1 MKEKNLMIDRELSWI
16 KFNERVLEE
25 ARSKDNPLMERMRF
39 ISIFQSNYEEFFRV
53 RVGSI
58 IDQYL
63 IESDETDEF
72 AGKAKKK
79 QLKNIFN
86 ATKALLPRLDTAFDE
101 ILYDGRRY
109 FTKVTEQTVT
119 NAEKVLLRQIF
130 EKEVAPFISPFIIE
144 KKHPFP
150 FFDNGVTVV
159 GVTLQKK
166 NGGSKFGLMPIRK
179 SLPRAVFLPSGNCRF
194 MLMED
199 LILMFTDLIFKKFV
213 ITEKIVFSVIRNADI
228 DVNEGLYD
236 FDIDFRSTMSRLI
249 ELRGSLAPV
258 ELKYRGENCEK
269 ILKHLRHNLCLSK
282 KQLFYQKTPINMG
295 FFSLLEKQLPKE
307 KHPKLY
313 YKPLSPQYPSNI
325 KKGSIINSIRKKD
338 LLLCYPFD
346 DVKALIDLLEEA
358 AADKRVTEI
367 KISLYR
373 LASNSKIVQALI
385 AAAKNGKKV
394 TCLVELR
401 ARFDEENNIDWSKI
415 LEESGCKIIYG
426 MPNYKVHCKL
436 LLISFKDGTN
446 DIVQVGTGNFN
457 ESTARLYTDLAL
469 FTANK
474 DISDDAKEVFRCLQE
489 NKFVEGCKELLV
501 APLCLKTKLISLI
514 DEEIEKAEKGIPAAI
529 TLKLNSLTDK
539 DLIEKLIEASTA
551 GVPIKMVIRGI
562 CCLVPGI
569 EGKTDNIEVRS
580 IVGRLLEH
588 SRIYIFGTG
597 KDRKYYISSADFMT
611 RNTSQRVEVATP
623 VYDYRAK
630 MRLNKIMKLALTDNQ
645 KSRLMDSNANYHHI
659 VPSPNAKPHNSQL
672 ELFEDAYKNNGKTLN
687 IQGKKSKAEKT
698 AKSSAKSKSLKAAVK
713 NAGNEK

>member
-1 MKEKNLMIDRELSWI
+1 MKDKNLLIDRELSWI

-25 ARSKDNPLMERMRF
+25 AKSKDNPLMERLRF

-58 IDQYL
+58 TDQML
-63 IESDETDEF
+63 VENDETDEN
-72 AGKAKKK
+72 AAKEKKK
-79 QLKNIFN
+79 KLKNIFN
-86 ATKALLPRLDTAFDE
+86 ATAELLPRLDDAFNQ
-101 ILYDGRRY
+101 ILTDGKKY
-109 FTKVTEQTVT
+109 FTKVTEKTAT
-119 NAEKVLLRQIF
+119 NAEKVVLRQIF

-150 FFDNGVTVV
+150 FFDNAVTVV

-179 SLPRAVFLPSGNCRF
+179 SLPKAVFLPSGNCRF

-199 LILMFTDLIFKKFV
+199 LVLMFTDLIFKKFL

-249 ELRGSLAPV
+249 ELRGNLAPV
-258 ELKYRGENCEK
+258 ELKYCGENCGK
-269 ILKHLRHNLCLSK
+269 ILKHLRNNLCLGK
-282 KQLFYQKTPINMG
+282 KQLFFQKTPINMG
-295 FFSLLEKQLPKE
+295 FFSLLEKRLPKA
-307 KHPKLY
+307 KYPKLY
-313 YKPLSPQYPSNI
+313 YKPLSPQYPPAV
-325 KKGSIINSIRKKD
+325 KKGAIIESIRKKD
-338 LLLCYPFD
+338 LLLSYPFD
-346 DVKALIDLLEEA
+346 DIQALIDLLEEA
-358 AADKRVTEI
+358 AADKRVEEI

-373 LASNSKIVQALI
+373 LASNSKIIQALI
-385 AAAKNGKKV
+385 SAAKSGKKV

-426 MPNYKVHCKL
+426 LPNYKVHCKL
-436 LLISFKDGTN
+436 LLIGLSDGKG

-457 ESTARLYTDLAL
+457 ESTAKLYTDLAL
-469 FTANK
+469 FTANSK
-474 DISDDAKEVFRCLQE
+474 IAEDAREVFRCLE
-489 NKFVEGCKELLV
+489 ADKFVENCTELLV
-501 APLCLKTKLISLI
+501 APLCLKNKIISLI
-514 DEEIEKAEKGIPAAI
+514 DDEIEKSRQGLPCAI

-539 DLIEKLIEASTA
+539 DLIEKLIEASQA

-562 CCLVPGI
+562 CCLVPGV

-588 SRIYIFGTG
+588 SRIYIFGAG
-597 KDRKYYISSADFMT
+597 RERKYFISSADFMT

-623 VYDYRAK
+623 VYDYNAK
-630 MRLNKIMKLALTDNQ
+630 AKLNKIMRLALMDNQ
-645 KSRLMDSNANYHHI
+645 KSRIMDCHANYTHI
-659 VPSPNAKPHNSQL
+659 VPSSKAKPHNSQI
-672 ELFEDAYKNNGKTLN
+672 ELYADAYRRNENQGEKTKKCGQNGAKA
-687 IQGKKSKAEKT
+687 KKSAGKREKQ
-698 AKSSAKSKSLKAAVK
+698 
-713 NAGNEK
+713 N